1 MEYKEF
7 KEVLTD
13 YVLGNLSEAKQKEI
27 ENFVKDNPEHIKELE
42 EASLFLEN
50 MYDDVPE
57 PTAAMDIKFYT
68 MLNAETSKK
77 EKISFAN
84 KIEKFL
90 LGNLFK
96 KVAYSLTILTVGF
109 FLGKGLNNTSQLEG
123 SNIKKVQQEAETVRS
138 QLVLTLLD
146 QPSANKRLQAVSEV
160 NKLSKVTETI
170 LQALFKT
177 LNNDENVNVRLSAIE
192 ALGNY
197 THIPLV
203 REGLIASI
211 LKQESPLVQ
220 IALADLMVLL
230 QEKEAIKSFE
240 KLIDEEDT
248 NESVKQKME
257 ESIERII

>member
-1 MEYKEF
+1 MES
-7 KEVLTD
+7 T
-13 YVLGNLSEAKQKEI
+13 
-27 ENFVKDNPEHIKELE
+27 HE
-42 EASLFLEN
+42 E
-50 MYDDVPE
+50 VPE

-68 MLNAETSKK
+68 MLNSQKQKDEKVSFVKK
-77 EKISFAN
+77 LESLF
-84 KIEKFL
+84 
-90 LGNLFK
+90 LGNTFK
-96 KVAYSLTILTVGF
+96 KVAYSLFILAIGV
-109 FLGKGLNNTSQLEG
+109 FLGKGLSKDAG
-123 SNIKKVQQEAETVRS
+123 ISSPNIEKVKEETETVRS

-160 NKLSKVTETI
+160 NKLNKVTETI

-177 LNNDENVNVRLSAIE
+177 LNYDENVNVRLSAIE

-197 THIPLV
+197 TEYPLV

-230 QEKEAIKSFE
+230 QEKAAIKSFE
-240 KLIDEEDT
+240 KILYEEDT
-248 NESVKQKME
+248 NESVKQKIE

>member
-1 MEYKEF
+1 MKYIEF
-7 KEVLTD
+7 KELLTD
-13 YVLGNLSEAKQKEI
+13 YVLGNLSNSKNQELELFLKE
-27 ENFVKDNPEHIKELE
+27 NPGYYIELE
-42 EASLFLEN
+42 EASFFLESIH
-50 MYDDVPE
+50 DEIPE
-57 PTAAMDIKFYT
+57 PTTSMDIKFYT
-68 MLNAETSKK
+68 MLNSEKAK
-77 EKISFAN
+77 EENISFVS

-90 LGNLFK
+90 SGNVFK

-109 FLGKGLNNTSQLEG
+109 FLGKGFNNKSDIEVQ
-123 SNIKKVQQEAETVRS
+123 NIEKVQQEAETVRS

-160 NKLSKVTETI
+160 NKLNKVTETI

-197 THIPLV
+197 TEYPLV

-211 LKQESPLVQ
+211 LKQDSPLVQ

-230 QEKEAIKSFE
+230 QEKAAIKSFE
-240 KLIDEEDT
+240 KILDEEDT

>member
-1 MEYKEF
+1 MEYLEF
-7 KEVLTD
+7 KELLTD
-13 YVLGNLSEAKQKEI
+13 YVLGNLSDSKNQEVKLFLKE
-27 ENFVKDNPEHIKELE
+27 NPKYYIELE
-42 EASLFLEN
+42 EVSFFLEN
-50 MYDDVPE
+50 MHEEIPE
-57 PTAAMDIKFYT
+57 PTASMDIKFYT
-68 MLNAETSKK
+68 MLNSQK
-77 EKISFAN
+77 EKEKKISFVN
-84 KIEKFL
+84 KLESLL
-90 LGNLFK
+90 LGNTFK
-96 KVAYSLTILTVGF
+96 KVAYSFTVLTVGF
-109 FLGKGLNNTSQLEG
+109 FLGRGLNSK
-123 SNIKKVQQEAETVRS
+123 SNFNGLNIEKVQQETEIVRS

-160 NKLSKVTETI
+160 NKLNKVTETI
-170 LQALFKT
+170 LEALFKT

-197 THIPLV
+197 TEIPLV

-230 QEKEAIKSFE
+230 QEKAAIKSFE
-240 KLIDEEDT
+240 KILDEEDT

>member
-1 MEYKEF
+1 MKYLEF
-7 KEVLTD
+7 KELLTD
-13 YVLGNLSEAKQKEI
+13 YVLGNLSNSKSQELELFLKE
-27 ENFVKDNPEHIKELE
+27 NPEYYTELE
-42 EASLFLEN
+42 EASFFLES
-50 MYDDVPE
+50 MHEEIPE
-57 PTAAMDIKFYT
+57 PTAAMDVKFYT
-68 MLNAETSKK
+68 MLNSQKQK
-77 EKISFAN
+77 EEKVSFVY
-84 KIEKFL
+84 KLESL
-90 LGNLFK
+90 LQGNTFK
-96 KVAYSLTILTVGF
+96 RVAYSLSILAIGF
-109 FLGKGLNNTSQLEG
+109 FLGKGL
-123 SNIKKVQQEAETVRS
+123 SNDAGISNPNIEKVKEETETVRS

-160 NKLSKVTETI
+160 NKLNKVTETI

-197 THIPLV
+197 TEYPLV

-211 LKQESPLVQ
+211 LKQDSPLVQ

-230 QEKEAIKSFE
+230 QEKAAIKSFE
-240 KLIDEEDT
+240 KILDEEDT